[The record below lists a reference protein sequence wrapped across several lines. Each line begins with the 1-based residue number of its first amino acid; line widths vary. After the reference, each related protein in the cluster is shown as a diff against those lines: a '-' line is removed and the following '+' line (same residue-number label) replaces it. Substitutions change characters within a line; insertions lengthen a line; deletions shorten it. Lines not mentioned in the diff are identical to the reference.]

1 MNEDNRVIKGLWI
14 GEELS
19 PNELLCINSYLYHGH
34 QFELYIYNSIRNIP
48 DSVIVKDANEIIPES
63 EIFSY
68 SSGKH
73 KKTLSTFSNLF
84 RYKLLLELGG
94 WWSDMDAI
102 CVKPYDLDQEYVFM
116 QEKLRDSIPGKV
128 CSGII
133 KCPSS
138 APAMR
143 FCYEK
148 SRTLAENPQNLKWGE
163 IGPALVAESV
173 SKFSLE
179 KYVVPSNFFS
189 PISYI
194 DIPELFTASEIP
206 EETYSVHLFNEG
218 WNLRSISK
226 NGIYPKKSL
235 YELLKKK
242 YKVKNNYLKLI
253 PEFVGD
259 LQKQGLKQGVKIIK
273 IKIWHMIQSFKKCKI
288 AAS

>member
-1 MNEDNRVIKGLWI
+1 MNVDNKVNKGLWI
-14 GEELS
+14 GKELS

-34 QFELYIYNSIRNIP
+34 QFELYIYDPIRNIP
-48 DSVIVKDANEIIPES
+48 DSVIVKDANAIIPES
-63 EIFSY
+63 EIFTY

-73 KKTLSTFSNLF
+73 RKSLSTFSNIF
-84 RYKLLLELGG
+84 RYKLLFELGG

-116 QEKLRDSIPGKV
+116 QEKLRDSTPGKV

-138 APAMR
+138 APAMLY
-143 FCYEK
+143 CYEQAK
-148 SRTLAENPQNLKWGE
+148 KLSENHQNLKWGE
-163 IGPALVAESV
+163 IGPALVAEAV

-179 KYVVPSNFFS
+179 KYVVPTNYFS

-194 DIPELFTASEIP
+194 DIPELFTASELP

-218 WNLRSISK
+218 WRLRSISK

-235 YELLKKK
+235 YESLKKK
-242 YKVKNNYLKLI
+242 YQVKNNYLKLI
-253 PEFVGD
+253 PEFIRDFRD
-259 LQKQGLKQGVKIIK
+259 LGIIQGAKVIK
-273 IKIWHMIQSFKKCKI
+273 IKIWHMIQAFKKCKI
-288 AAS
+288 AEI